1 MFAIMRFV
9 LWGRRKLAQSKKRP
23 PLVLLCNVEVRSP
36 DSQRRPHMTHEL
48 ISVPADSVERSIL
61 LIRRQKVILDRTLA
75 RLYRVSTKVL
85 NQAVSR
91 NLERFPPD
99 FMFQLTMEEAKSL
112 DLANSRSQIVTLKQP
127 HGKHIKYRPYAFT
140 EHGILMLSSVLR
152 SERAV
157 QVNIQIMRAFV
168 RLREILAS
176 NAELNDRLDALEHKY
191 DQRFR
196 VIIDA
201 IDHLM
206 TPPAPKRR
214 PIGFRAKT
222 RKRISKS

>member
-9 LWGRRKLAQSKKRP
+9 LWGRRKLAESKKRP
-23 PLVLLCNVEVRSP
+23 PIVVLCNVEVRSAQ
-36 DSQRRPHMTHEL
+36 SQRRPHMTHEL

-61 LIRRQKVILDRTLA
+61 LIRSQKVILDRTLA
-75 RLYRVSTKVL
+75 KLYGVSTSVL
-85 NQAVSR
+85 NQALRR
-91 NLERFPPD
+91 NSERFPPD
-99 FMFQLTMEEAKSL
+99 FVFQLTTEEAQAL
-112 DLANSRSQIVTLKQP
+112 DLTNTRSQIVTLKP
-127 HGKHIKYRPYAFT
+127 ARGKHIKYRPYAFT

-176 NAELNDRLDALEHKY
+176 NAELNHRLDALEHKY

-196 VIIDA
+196 VVIDA
-201 IDHLM
+201 VNHLM
-206 TPPAPKRR
+206 TPPTRKRR
-214 PIGFRAKT
+214 PIGFRARP
-222 RKRISKS
+222 RKRLSR

>member
-1 MFAIMRFV
+1 
-9 LWGRRKLAQSKKRP
+9 
-23 PLVLLCNVEVRSP
+23 
-36 DSQRRPHMTHEL
+36 MTHEL

-61 LIRRQKVILDRTLA
+61 LIRSQKVILDRTLA
-75 RLYRVSTKVL
+75 RLYGVSTKVL
-85 NQAVSR
+85 NQAVRR
-91 NLERFPPD
+91 NPERFPPD
-99 FMFQLTMEEAKSL
+99 FMFQLTAEETKALGLTS
-112 DLANSRSQIVTLKQP
+112 SRSQIVTLKQGR
-127 HGKHIKYRPYAFT
+127 GKHVKYHPYAFT

-196 VIIDA
+196 VVIDA
-201 IDHLM
+201 INHLM

-222 RKRISKS
+222 RKRLSKS